1 MSLNVSALTAWTDEN
16 KLDLIAKSI
25 LKGRTIDIIN
35 VQPGIT
41 NSATIN
47 TLNSNPTFAAG
58 GCGWSAAGTTV
69 LSQRAITVCPIKLNE
84 AICLDNLET
93 YFTSVQMRPGSYNEE
108 IPFEQLFAEEKAN
121 QVSSLVDQLIWVGDT
136 NTSGNLGLCD
146 GLLKLMQNDASV
158 VDVTSLGFVASTIV
172 ASVDAMVAATPTDI
186 LDHDD
191 LTLFMGY
198 DLYRIYSA
206 ALRDANLFHYSGAED
221 QGQEFSQMIPGTN
234 VRAIAVKGL
243 NGRSNFVLTSAKN
256 LYVGVDM
263 LSEMEDFRIF
273 FSEDNDEVR
282 TRIKFKIGVNYAF
295 SDFIVLGA

>member
-1 MSLNVSALTAWTDEN
+1 MALNVSALTAWTDEH
-16 KLDLIAKSI
+16 KLELISKSI

-35 VQPGIT
+35 VQPGIK

-47 TLNSNPTFAAG
+47 TLNSTVDFQAG
-58 GCGWSAAGTTV
+58 GCGWSEAGTTV

-84 AICLDNLET
+84 STCLDTLET
-93 YFTSVQMRPGSYNEE
+93 YYTSKMMRPGSYNEE
-108 IPFEQLFAEEKAN
+108 IPFEQLFADEKAA
-121 QVSSLVDQLIWVGDT
+121 QVSSFVDQLIWVGDT
-136 NTSGNLGLCD
+136 STSGDLGLCD
-146 GLLKLMQNDASV
+146 GFLETMINDANV
-158 VDVTSLGFVASTIV
+158 VDVTSLTFVAATIV
-172 ASVDAMVAATPTDI
+172 ASVDAMVAACPTDI

-198 DLYRIYSA
+198 DLYRIYAA

-243 NGRSNFVLTSAKN
+243 NGRSNYVLTSAKN
-256 LYVGVDM
+256 LYVGMDM
-263 LSEMEDFRIF
+263 LSDMEDFSIF
-273 FSEDNDEVR
+273 YSADNDEVR

-295 SDFIVLGA
+295 SEFVVLGS